1 MSNVLV
7 IGAGAA
13 GSMAAITAAKRGH
26 KVTVLEKNDKTGKK
40 IYITGKGRCN
50 FTNATDTE
58 GLINNTIRNPKFL
71 YSAFSAFTSK
81 DAMEFF
87 ESLGCPVKVERGN
100 RAFPVSDHSSD
111 IIKALNR
118 GMTKYGVTLRYNS
131 EVSEILSEDG
141 KCTGVKLSDGTMI
154 KADAVVVTTGGLSYK
169 STGSTGDGYAF
180 AKALGHK
187 VTDTRP
193 SLVAMSVAEPFVKE
207 LEGLSLKN
215 VSVLIKDGKK
225 KLYDGFG
232 EMLFTH
238 DGVSG
243 PLILTASSIAGDKI
257 YKGGA
262 TLHIDLKPALTSE
275 ELDARIVRDFNAF
288 HAKALK
294 NSFDRLLPKSMIPV
308 FVSRTGLDPE
318 KKAGTITKG
327 EREKIIA
334 LFKDFSLTVTALK
347 SYNEAVITK
356 GGVSVKEID
365 PHTMESKLVRGVYF
379 AGEVIDV
386 DALTGGFNL
395 QIAWSTG
402 YLAGLSIQ

>member
-1 MSNVLV
+1 
-7 IGAGAA
+7 
-13 GSMAAITAAKRGH
+13 
-26 KVTVLEKNDKTGKK
+26 
-40 IYITGKGRCN
+40 
-50 FTNATDTE
+50 
-58 GLINNTIRNPKFL
+58 
-71 YSAFSAFTSK
+71 
-81 DAMEFF
+81 
-87 ESLGCPVKVERGN
+87 
-100 RAFPVSDHSSD
+100 
-111 IIKALNR
+111 
-118 GMTKYGVTLRYNS
+118 MTKYGVTLRYNS

>member
-154 KADAVVVTTGGLSYK
+154 KADAVVVTI
-169 STGSTGDGYAF
+169 